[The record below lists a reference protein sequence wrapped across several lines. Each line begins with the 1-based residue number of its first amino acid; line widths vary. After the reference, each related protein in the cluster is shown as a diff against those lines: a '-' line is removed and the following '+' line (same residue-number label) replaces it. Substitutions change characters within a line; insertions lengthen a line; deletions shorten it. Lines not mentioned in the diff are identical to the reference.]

1 MSIEHAYHLLYLGA
15 LIVLAV
21 LIGIMLIRAVIG
33 PRITDRILAV
43 NMLGTMVISSIAILS
58 RYLGEGYLVD
68 VALIYA
74 MISFVAVI
82 MLATTYLSASPR
94 QPRFPGEGE
103 TPKRNRRRAL
113 KTGESGENND
123 TEPERKSPEREEAA
137 T

>member
-1 MSIEHAYHLLYLGA
+1 MNIEHAYHLLYLGA
-15 LIVLAV
+15 LIFLAV

-33 PRITDRILAV
+33 PRITDRILAI

-58 RYLGEGYLVD
+58 RYLAEGYLVD

-94 QPRFPGEGE
+94 QPRFPEEGV
-103 TPKRNRRRAL
+103 KRKRGNRRVLGKGNAG
-113 KTGESGENND
+113 KQKD
-123 TEPERKSPEREEAA
+123 TEAEDKTHAEEEAA